1 VPAPASARARLACG
15 LAAVAV
21 AAGLAAAP
29 VLGGQVLRPALAWL
43 AVAGLAAAATGVW
56 RFPAL
61 IPVAL
66 GLLVAEYAVSTY
78 ERGGP
83 VDVRAPLF
91 GAGVLLLAELAGWSR
106 ESRALVR
113 DERPVLAA
121 RACLLAALV
130 AGALGLGAAALLAAG
145 APLGGGLA
153 RLAVGVLAATAVVV
167 LVGAL
172 ARRTATRPRWDQGAG

>member
-1 VPAPASARARLACG
+1 VPAPARARTRLACG

-29 VLGGQVLRPALAWL
+29 VLGGEVLRPAETWL
-43 AVAGLAAAATGVW
+43 AVAGVAAAAAGVW

-61 IPVAL
+61 VPVAL

-91 GAGVLLLAELAGWSR
+91 GAGVVLLAELAGWSR

-113 DERPVLAA
+113 DERPVLVA
-121 RACLLAALV
+121 RARLLAALV
-130 AGALGLGAAALLAAG
+130 AGALALGAAVLLAAG
-145 APLGGGLA
+145 VPVGGSLT
-153 RLAVGVLAATAVVV
+153 RLAVGVLATTAVVV
-167 LVGAL
+167 LVGTL
-172 ARRTATRPRWDQGAG
+172 AGRTATRPGWDQ